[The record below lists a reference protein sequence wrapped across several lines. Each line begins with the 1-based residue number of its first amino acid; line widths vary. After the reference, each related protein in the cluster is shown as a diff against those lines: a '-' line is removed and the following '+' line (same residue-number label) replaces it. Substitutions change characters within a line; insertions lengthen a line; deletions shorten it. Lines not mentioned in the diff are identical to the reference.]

1 MELWCAAQKLLI
13 YFPILPCVLRTWGWA
28 EWRDQVSSVS
38 AGQTFGELALVQKY
52 EALQIYKFSAES
64 VCSFLQF
71 TVPYCILF
79 RYFQHFYHLHPL
91 HLAHPGCVR

>member
-1 MELWCAAQKLLI
+1 MMLQGAVVCCPEVI
-13 YFPILPCVLRTWGWA
+13 DLRFQSFHVFSER

-71 TVPYCILF
+71 TVLYPF
-79 RYFQHFYHLHPL
+79 
-91 HLAHPGCVR
+91 

>member
-1 MELWCAAQKLLI
+1 MELLCAAQKLLI
-13 YFPILPCVLRTWGWA
+13 DFPILPCVLRTGQRRA
-28 EWRDQVSSVS
+28 EWQSDQVSSVS

-71 TVPYCILF
+71 TVPYCTIL
-79 RYFQHFYHLHPL
+79 HHVNHLHPL
-91 HLAHPGCVR
+91 I